1 MIDIHCHILPNIDDG
16 AKNNEMALEMAR
28 VAVSE
33 GIDTI
38 VASPHH
44 RNGQFENS
52 KSSIIS
58 YVENLNT
65 QLNAAQIPLTILPGQ
80 ETRVFGEMVDSFLD
94 NELLSLNNLHQYL
107 LVELS
112 SNHVPRYIHRL
123 FFDLQQQGVIPI
135 IVHPER
141 NSEIIENP
149 DILYRLVK
157 EGALT
162 QVTAGSVT
170 GHFGKKIQK
179 FSIDMIHHNLTH
191 FVASDAHN
199 VTNRPFRLREAYE
212 TIETECGSFYRFLLQ
227 ENAELVVRGDAPI
240 VDPPEMIKRK
250 KFLGIF

>member
-16 AKNNEMALEMAR
+16 AKNTEMALEMAK

-38 VASPHH
+38 IASPHH
-44 RNGQFENS
+44 RNGHFEND
-52 KSSIIS
+52 KSSILIH
-58 YVENLNT
+58 VENLNT
-65 QLNAAQIPLTILPGQ
+65 LLDAEQIPLTILPGQ
-80 ETRVFGEMVDSFLD
+80 ETRIFGEMVDSFLD
-94 NELLSLNNLHQYL
+94 NELLSLNNSHQYL

-112 SNHVPRYIHRL
+112 SSHVPRYINRL
-123 FFDLQQQGVIPI
+123 FFDLQQQGITPI

-141 NSEIIENP
+141 NTEIVENP
-149 DILYRLVK
+149 EILYRLVK

-179 FSIDMIHHNLTH
+179 FSINMINHHLTH

-199 VTNRPFRLREAYE
+199 TTSRRFLLREAYE
-212 TIETECGSFYRFLLQ
+212 FIERECGSSHRYLLQ
-227 ENAELVVRGDAPI
+227 ENPEFIVVGEMPI
-240 VDPPEMIKRK
+240 VEPPEMMKRK